1 MATHTRLEK
10 RLAQAQLNLDAADTT
25 NRALTKELQDARTS
39 ISRLSIVHARGVGL
53 DTKLRAAVEERED
66 LRREATEAAN
76 RAKMWETR
84 ANEAGARCRK
94 SRSLILR

>member
-10 RLAQAQLNLDAADTT
+10 RLAQTQLNLDAADAT
-25 NRALTKELQDARTS
+25 NRTLTKELQDARTS

-53 DTKLRAAVEERED
+53 DTKLQAAVEERED

-76 RAKMWETR
+76 RARMWETR
-84 ANEAGARCRK
+84 ANEAGARSRK
-94 SRSLILR
+94 LRFLIL